1 MLKQELRKGFAERVV
16 VDEGRTRCEK
26 GRLLLSG
33 LVGTLQVWGGAPWVR
48 ENGALGEDDG
58 FTQRTGTFFWFIFFI
73 EGACV
78 WSFKKKGLMW
88 YWVRG
93 FVLLR

>member
-48 ENGALGEDDG
+48 ENGALGEEDG
-58 FTQRTGTFFWFIFFI
+58 FTQRTGTFFCFIFFI
-73 EGACV
+73 GGRVCGPL
-78 WSFKKKGLMW
+78 KKKRIG
-88 YWVRG
+88 V
-93 FVLLR
+93 VLG